1 MLLIFSFK
9 VFSNV
14 LGINSIDE
22 YIKYHDLHNEAE
34 VNFVEIATSDMLRFY
49 LDKYVIS
56 LAAERKMIELGLF

>member
-1 MLLIFSFK
+1 MPLCCEDTMMKKEYLNI
-9 VFSNV
+9 
-14 LGINSIDE
+14 IDE
-22 YIKYHDLHNEAE
+22 YIKYHDQHNEAE